1 MQRSEAVCEAVFTC
15 PSMPHHE
22 SVKLGIIPLSHA
34 SWTEV
39 GIKIT
44 VSAEPRC
51 WCELWTSLKWI
62 TFLSL
67 LLCGGQR
74 EEICVHE
81 ASSPLWYGGTCIQL
95 CGLLC
100 CDQLWSHPVMHSESF
115 IPSLTSPFT
124 PWFLYFCCSCQTF
137 TFNIYTDLL
146 TGAHFLFQLTVKTVY
161 WISLCC
167 GHKTFKEVILGF
179 GKHRSSFY
187 IF

>member
-1 MQRSEAVCEAVFTC
+1 MWCFWHAAIWSGVWGGVYVPQHATSWKCEIGNYPSKPRVMNRGGNKDHSISWATLLMWVMNLIEMNNIFKPFVVWRPTWGDLCPWGVFPSVIWRDVHTAVWVAV
-15 PSMPHHE
+15 
-22 SVKLGIIPLSHA
+22 
-34 SWTEV
+34 
-39 GIKIT
+39 
-44 VSAEPRC
+44 
-51 WCELWTSLKWI
+51 
-62 TFLSL
+62 
-67 LLCGGQR
+67 
-74 EEICVHE
+74 
-81 ASSPLWYGGTCIQL
+81 
-95 CGLLC
+95 
-100 CDQLWSHPVMHSESF
+100 